1 MPTPIKINCTVSSID
16 AHSDSVFTV
25 KLKPARRLPRF
36 KPGQFLHLALDSYD
50 PTGGYW
56 PESRVFS
63 IASAPFDSEITIAYA
78 VKGKFT
84 LRMKEELD
92 AGKDVWI
99 KLPYGHFV
107 VSSASDEEVVLVA
120 GGTGITPFIPFL
132 LKEINNPSVEKI
144 SLVYGV
150 RRPELLIFGDVIAD
164 ALSNLNGFRLYTFC
178 EESANSVFQFPM
190 EQGSLTID
198 SILQA
203 TSDPARTVFYLSGPI
218 EMINTFKI
226 GLKDKGISET
236 KIHIDEWE

>member
-1 MPTPIKINCTVSSID
+1 MSTPIKIKCTVFSID
-16 AHSDSVFTV
+16 THSDSVFTV
-25 KLKPARRLPRF
+25 KLKPTRRLPRF

-84 LRMKEELD
+84 LRMQKEID
-92 AGKDVWI
+92 IGMDVWI

-107 VSSASDEEVVLVA
+107 VSSAPDEEVVLVA

-132 LKEINNPSVEKI
+132 LKEINNPSGKKI

-150 RRPELLIFGDVIAD
+150 RRPELLIFDDVITK
-164 ALSNLNGFRLYTFC
+164 ALSNLNGFRLYAFC
-178 EESANSVFQFPM
+178 EEQANAISQFPVTN
-190 EQGSLTID
+190 GILTID
-198 SILQA
+198 AVLQA
-203 TSDPARTVFYLSGPI
+203 ATNPLKAVFYFSGPV
-218 EMINTFKI
+218 EMINTFKN
-226 GLKDKGISET
+226 GLRDTGINDT

>member
-1 MPTPIKINCTVSSID
+1 MSTPIKIKCTVSSID

-25 KLKPARRLPRF
+25 RLKPARRLPRF
-36 KPGQFLHLALDSYD
+36 KPGQFLHLAIDSYD

-84 LRMKEELD
+84 LRMKEELEV
-92 AGKDVWI
+92 GKDVWV

-107 VSSASDEEVVLVA
+107 ISYAPDGEVVLVA

-132 LKEINNPSVEKI
+132 LNETNNPSGEKI

-150 RRPELLIFGDVIAD
+150 RRSDLLIFGDVIVD
-164 ALSNLNGFRLYTFC
+164 ALANLNGFSLYAFC
-178 EESANSVFQFPM
+178 EERANSDSQFSA
-190 EQGSLTID
+190 EQGGLTID
-198 SILQA
+198 AILRA
-203 TSDPARTVFYLSGPI
+203 TTDPTKAVFYLSGPV
-218 EMINTFKI
+218 EMINTFKD
-226 GLKDKGISET
+226 GLKDTEVSET

>member
-1 MPTPIKINCTVSSID
+1 MSTPIKIKCTVSSID

-63 IASAPFDSEITIAYA
+63 IASAPFDSEIVIAYA

-84 LRMKEELD
+84 LRMKEELEV
-92 AGKDVWI
+92 GRDVWI

-107 VSSASDEEVVLVA
+107 VSSAPDEEVVLVA

-132 LKEINNPSVEKI
+132 QNEINNPSGEKI

-150 RRPELLIFGDVIAD
+150 RRPELLIFGDVITD
-164 ALSNLNGFRLYTFC
+164 ALANLIGFRLYAFC
-178 EESANSVFQFPM
+178 EERANS
-190 EQGSLTID
+190 GRLTMD
-198 SILQA
+198 AILQA
-203 TSDPARTVFYLSGPI
+203 TADPTKAVFYLSGPV
-218 EMINTFKI
+218 EMINTFKN
-226 GLKDKGISET
+226 GLKDTGINET
-236 KIHIDEWE
+236 SIRIDEWE

>member
-1 MPTPIKINCTVSSID
+1 MSTPIKIKCTVSSIESYD
-16 AHSDSVFTV
+16 ESVFSV

-36 KPGQFLHLALDSYD
+36 KPGQFLHLSLDPYD
-50 PTGGYW
+50 PTGGFW

-63 IASAPFDSEITIAYA
+63 IASAPFESEITIAYA

-84 LRMKEELD
+84 LRMKDELYV
-92 AGKDVWI
+92 GKDAWV

-107 VSSASDEEVVLVA
+107 VSSEPDEEVVLVA

-132 LKEINNPSVEKI
+132 LKEINSPSEVKI
-144 SLVYGV
+144 YLVYGV

-164 ALSNLNGFRLYTFC
+164 TMANLNGFRFYAFC
-178 EESANSVFQFPM
+178 EERAKTISQFPVA
-190 EQGSLTID
+190 QGRLTID
-198 SILQA
+198 AILQA
-203 TSDPARTVFYLSGPI
+203 TTDPARTDFYLSGPI

-236 KIHIDEWE
+236 KIHVDEWE

>member
-1 MPTPIKINCTVSSID
+1 MSTPIKIKCKVSSID

-25 KLKPARRLPRF
+25 KLKPAKRLPRF

-63 IASAPFDSEITIAYA
+63 IASAPFESEITIAYA

-84 LRMKEELD
+84 LRMKEELEV
-92 AGKDVWI
+92 GRDVWV

-107 VSSASDEEVVLVA
+107 ISSAPEEELVLVA

-132 LKEINNPSVEKI
+132 QKGINNSSGEKI

-150 RRPELLIFGDVIAD
+150 RRSDLLIFGDVIVD
-164 ALSNLNGFRLYTFC
+164 ALANLNGFSLYAFC
-178 EESANSVFQFPM
+178 EERANSDSQFSA
-190 EQGSLTID
+190 EQGGLTID
-198 SILQA
+198 AILRA
-203 TSDPARTVFYLSGPI
+203 TTDPTKAVFYLSGPV
-218 EMINTFKI
+218 EMINTFKD
-226 GLKDKGISET
+226 GLKDTEVSET

>member
-1 MPTPIKINCTVSSID
+1 MSTPIKIKCTISSID

-84 LRMKEELD
+84 LRMKEELEV
-92 AGKDVWI
+92 GKDVWI

-107 VSSASDEEVVLVA
+107 VSSAPDEEVVLVA

-132 LKEINNPSVEKI
+132 LKEIKNPLGKKI
-144 SLVYGV
+144 RLIYGA

-164 ALSNLNGFRLYTFC
+164 VLADLNGFKFQPFC
-178 EESANSVFQFPM
+178 EESANTKPQFPVA
-190 EQGSLTID
+190 QGRLTID
-198 SILQA
+198 AILRA
-203 TSDPARTVFYLSGPI
+203 TTDPTKAVFYLSGPV
-218 EMINTFKI
+218 EMINIFKN
-226 GLKDKGISET
+226 GLRDTGISDNN
-236 KIHIDEWE
+236 IRIDEWE

>member
-1 MPTPIKINCTVSSID
+1 MSNPIKIQCTVSSID

-56 PESRVFS
+56 PEARVFS

-150 RRPELLIFGDVIAD
+150 RRPELLIFDDVIAD
-164 ALSNLNGFRLYTFC
+164 ALSNLNGFRLYAFC
-178 EESANSVFQFPM
+178 EERANSVFQFPM

-198 SILQA
+198 SILRA
-203 TSDPARTVFYLSGPI
+203 TTDPTKAVFYLSGPVA
-218 EMINTFKI
+218 MIHAFKS
-226 GLKDKGISET
+226 GLNDTGISDNN
-236 KIHIDEWE
+236 IRIDEWE

>member
-1 MPTPIKINCTVSSID
+1 MSTPIKIKCTVSSID
-16 AHSDSVFTV
+16 THSDSVFTV
-25 KLKPARRLPRF
+25 KLKLTRRLPRF

-63 IASAPFDSEITIAYA
+63 IASAPFDSDITIAYA

-84 LRMKEELD
+84 LRMQKEID
-92 AGKDVWI
+92 IGKDVWI

-107 VSSASDEEVVLVA
+107 VSSAPDEEVVLVA

-132 LKEINNPSVEKI
+132 LKKINNPSGEKI

-150 RRPELLIFGDVIAD
+150 RRPELLIFGDVITD
-164 ALSNLNGFRLYTFC
+164 ALANLNRFKFFPFC
-178 EESANSVFQFPM
+178 EETADTKPQFPM
-190 EQGSLTID
+190 EQDRLTMD
-198 SILQA
+198 AILQA
-203 TSDPARTVFYLSGPI
+203 TTDPTKAVYYLSGPV
-218 EMINTFKI
+218 EMINISKK
-226 GLKDKGISET
+226 GLKDTGINET

>member
-1 MPTPIKINCTVSSID
+1 MSTPIKIKCTVSSID

-36 KPGQFLHLALDSYD
+36 KAGQFLHLALDSYD

-63 IASAPFDSEITIAYA
+63 IASAPFDSEIVIAYA

-92 AGKDVWI
+92 VGRDIWI

-107 VSSASDEEVVLVA
+107 VSSAPDEEVVLVG

-132 LKEINNPSVEKI
+132 LNEINNPSGEKI

-164 ALSNLNGFRLYTFC
+164 ALANLNGFRLYAFC
-178 EESANSVFQFPM
+178 EDCANAVSQFPM
-190 EQGSLTID
+190 KQGRLTMD
-198 SILQA
+198 AILQA
-203 TSDPARTVFYLSGPI
+203 TTDQTKAVFYLSGPV
-218 EMINTFKI
+218 EMITTFKN
-226 GLKDKGISET
+226 GLKDTGIDNT
-236 KIHIDEWE
+236 RIHIDEWE

>member
-1 MPTPIKINCTVSSID
+1 MSTPLKIKCKVLSID
-16 AHSDSVFTV
+16 AHGDSVFTI

-36 KPGQFLHLALDSYD
+36 NPGQFLHLALDSYD

-63 IASAPFDSEITIAYA
+63 IASAPFDSEIIIAYA

-84 LRMKEELD
+84 LRMKEELEV
-92 AGKDVWI
+92 GKDVWV

-107 VSSASDEEVVLVA
+107 VSSAPDEEVILVA

-132 LKEINNPSVEKI
+132 RKEGSNPSGEKI
-144 SLVYGV
+144 SLIYGV

-164 ALSNLNGFRLYTFC
+164 ALSNLNGFRFHAFC
-178 EESANSVFQFPM
+178 EDCANAVFQFPM
-190 EQGSLTID
+190 EQGRLTID
-198 SILQA
+198 AILRA
-203 TSDPARTVFYLSGPI
+203 TTDPTKAVFYLSGPV
-218 EMINTFKI
+218 EMITTFKN
-226 GLKDKGISET
+226 GLRDTGITDT

>member
-1 MPTPIKINCTVSSID
+1 MSTPIKIKCTVSSID

-25 KLKPARRLPRF
+25 KLKPSRRLPRF

-50 PTGGYW
+50 PAGGYW

-84 LRMKEELD
+84 LRMKEELEV
-92 AGKDVWI
+92 GRDVWI
-99 KLPYGHFV
+99 RLPYGHFV
-107 VSSASDEEVVLVA
+107 VSSTPDEEVVLVA

-132 LKEINNPSVEKI
+132 LNEINNPSGEKI

-164 ALSNLNGFRLYTFC
+164 ALANLNGFRPYAFC
-178 EESANSVFQFPM
+178 EERANTVSQFPM
-190 EQGSLTID
+190 KQGRLTMD
-198 SILQA
+198 AILQA
-203 TSDPARTVFYLSGPI
+203 TADPTKAVFYLSGPV
-218 EMINTFKI
+218 EMINTFKN
-226 GLKDKGISET
+226 GLKDTGIDDT

>member
-1 MPTPIKINCTVSSID
+1 MATPIKTKCTVSSID

-63 IASAPFDSEITIAYA
+63 IASAPFDSEIVIAYA

-84 LRMKEELD
+84 LRMKEEIEV
-92 AGKDVWI
+92 GKDVWI

-107 VSSASDEEVVLVA
+107 VLSAPDEEVVLVA

-132 LKEINNPSVEKI
+132 LKEINNPSEEKI

-150 RRPELLIFGDVIAD
+150 RRPELLIFGDVITD
-164 ALSNLNGFRLYTFC
+164 ALANLNGFSLYAFC
-178 EESANSVFQFPM
+178 EDCANAVSQFPM
-190 EQGSLTID
+190 KQGRLTMD
-198 SILQA
+198 TILRA
-203 TSDPARTVFYLSGPI
+203 TADPTKAVFYLSGPV
-218 EMINTFKI
+218 EMINTFKN
-226 GLKDKGISET
+226 GLKDTGINET

>member
-1 MPTPIKINCTVSSID
+1 MSTPIKIKCTVSSID

-25 KLKPARRLPRF
+25 KLKLARRLPRF

-50 PTGGYW
+50 STGGYW

-84 LRMKEELD
+84 LRMKEELEV
-92 AGKDVWI
+92 GKDVWV

-107 VSSASDEEVVLVA
+107 VSSAPDEEVMLVA

-150 RRPELLIFGDVIAD
+150 RRPELLIFDDVINK
-164 ALSNLNGFRLYTFC
+164 ALSNLNGFRFYAFC
-178 EESANSVFQFPM
+178 EDSVSTISQFPVK
-190 EQGSLTID
+190 EGSLTID
-198 SILQA
+198 SILRA
-203 TSDPARTVFYLSGPI
+203 TTDPAKAVFYLSGPV
-218 EMINTFKI
+218 EMINTFKK
-226 GLKDKGISET
+226 GLKDTGINDT
-236 KIHIDEWE
+236 NIRVDEWE

>member
-1 MPTPIKINCTVSSID
+1 MSTPIKIKCTVSSID
-16 AHSDSVFTV
+16 AHGDSVFTV

-84 LRMKEELD
+84 LRMKEELEV
-92 AGKDVWI
+92 GKDVWV

-107 VSSASDEEVVLVA
+107 ISYVPDGEVVLVA
-120 GGTGITPFIPFL
+120 GGTGVTPFIPFL
-132 LKEINNPSVEKI
+132 LNEINNPSKEKI

-150 RRPELLIFGDVIAD
+150 SRAELLIFGDVIVD
-164 ALSNLNGFRLYTFC
+164 ALANLKGFRLYAFC
-178 EESANSVFQFPM
+178 EDRVNSVFQFPV
-190 EQGSLTID
+190 EQGRLTMD
-198 SILQA
+198 AILQA
-203 TSDPARTVFYLSGPI
+203 TTDPTKAVFYLSGPV
-218 EMINTFKI
+218 EMINTFKN
-226 GLKDKGISET
+226 GLKDKGINDT
-236 KIHIDEWE
+236 HIHIDEWE